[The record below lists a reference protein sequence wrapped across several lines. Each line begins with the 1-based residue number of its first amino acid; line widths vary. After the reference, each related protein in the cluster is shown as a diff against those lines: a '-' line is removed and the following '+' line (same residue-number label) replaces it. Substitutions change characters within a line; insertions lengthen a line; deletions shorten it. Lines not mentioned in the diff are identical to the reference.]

1 MFVSNAELR
10 TAQREAST
18 LSVQRKCHFYSTQT
32 GVNGTLLE
40 LKTAE
45 RRAVYVVRSA
55 ACSPAIMQDKWEWLN
70 EWLSEWV
77 STTEGAVSLVALQER
92 RYEVL
97 AEFSGAVPPHNT
109 GCS

>member
-77 STTEGAVSLVALQER
+77 SEYYR
-92 RYEVL
+92 RRSVISRF
-97 AEFSGAVPPHNT
+97 AGTQVWGISRI
-109 GCS
+109 